1 MGDWSALAKLLKKV
15 QPYST
20 VGGKVWLKVLFI
32 FRILLLGTAIE
43 SAWSDEQL
51 KFRCNTQQP
60 GCENV
65 CYDRAFP
72 ISHVRLWV
80 LQIIFVCVP
89 TLLYL
94 AHVFYETRRIEKLKT
109 QEKEFGVVHVNGAC
123 VEPHL
128 QPIEDKKFER
138 GSEERAK
145 VERKGQLLLTY
156 MLSIFFKSVFEV
168 AFLLV
173 QWYLYGFTL
182 RSVYICEQSPCPHQ
196 VDCFISRPT
205 EKSIFILFML
215 VVSLASLVL
224 NIVELSYVLFKVI
237 KNYVR
242 KENEVY
248 YSIADLQSFSHVSS
262 PNVLTAVFPEGG
274 GTPAEHCQLQ
284 YDTESRRGRQA
295 NRQASSTLSGLRSAF
310 SSP

>member
-1 MGDWSALAKLLKKV
+1 MADWSALAKLLKKV

-20 VGGKVWLKVLFI
+20 TGGKVWLKVLFL

-80 LQIIFVCVP
+80 LQIIFVSVP

-94 AHVFYETRRIEKLKT
+94 AHVFYETRQKEELKT
-109 QEKEFGVVHVNGAC
+109 QEKELGVVHVNGAC
-123 VEPHL
+123 VELHL
-128 QPIEDKKFER
+128 QPTEEKKFEC
-138 GSEERAK
+138 GSEEHAK

-182 RSVYICEQSPCPHQ
+182 RAVYICEQSPCPHQ

-215 VVSLASLVL
+215 VVSLASLAF
-224 NIVELSYVLFKVI
+224 NIIELSYVLFKVI

-248 YSIADLQSFSHVSS
+248 YSIADLQNLSHVSS
-262 PNVLTAVFPEGG
+262 PNVLTTVFPEGRG
-274 GTPAEHCQLQ
+274 APAEHCRLQ
-284 YDTESRRGRQA
+284 CETESRRGRQA
-295 NRQASSTLSGLRSAF
+295 NSTLSDLHSAF
-310 SSP
+310 TSP